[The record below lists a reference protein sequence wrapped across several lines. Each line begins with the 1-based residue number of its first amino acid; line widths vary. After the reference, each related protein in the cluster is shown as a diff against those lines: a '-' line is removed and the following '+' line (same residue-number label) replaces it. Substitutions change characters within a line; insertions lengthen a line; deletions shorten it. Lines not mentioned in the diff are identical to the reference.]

1 MDCMP
6 ESILKEKTSPPRLI
20 ASLVEGFNV
29 IAGRSYILLFPIGID
44 LLFWFGPLLRVRKL
58 LMPMLKNI
66 ARISAPNLGA
76 ENQVLLESSMEI
88 WEFTFERLNLLFSL
102 RTFPVG
108 VPSLLINLGSL
119 ENPLGK
125 PIIIEMLSFQNIL
138 GIAFLLVLIGIIFGA
153 MYYEMVS
160 CAVNRQKQVMRTS
173 NLSSKLIQT
182 AILTGM
188 LLLAGFILGVPL
200 LCLLS
205 TIAFLLP
212 SLGSF
217 PFLIGGSLL
226 VWLLLPLVFSA
237 HGIFYGE
244 LKATQSI
251 VTSLRLVRRIMSPV
265 GIFMILIILIGFGL
279 DSLWVTPPTHSWMLL
294 IGIFGHGFISS
305 GLLAATF
312 VFYRDGLSWLNEI
325 TREREKEAHSLPS

>member
-1 MDCMP
+1 MP
-6 ESILKEKTSPPRLI
+6 EAIINEKARPPRLI
-20 ASLVEGFNV
+20 PSLVEGFNV

-44 LLFWFGPLLRVRKL
+44 LLFWFGPLVRVREL
-58 LMPMLKNI
+58 LMPLLENI

-76 ENQVLLESSMEI
+76 ENQILLDSSIEI

-125 PIIIEMLSFQNIL
+125 PIFIEMLSFQNIL
-138 GIAFLLVLIGIIFGA
+138 GIAFLLVLAGIFFGTI
-153 MYYEMVS
+153 YYEMIT
-160 CAVNRQKQVMRTS
+160 CAVIRHTQVVRTS
-173 NLSSKLIQT
+173 NLSLKLLQT

-188 LLLAGFILGVPL
+188 IFLAGIIFGAPF
-200 LCLLS
+200 LCLIS

-212 SLGSF
+212 SLGSL

-251 VTSLRLVRRIMSPV
+251 IMSLRIVRKIMSPV
-265 GIFMILIILIGFGL
+265 GIFMILIILLGFGL
-279 DSLWVTPPTHSWMLL
+279 DSLWATPPTNSWMLL

-312 VFYRDGLSWLNEI
+312 VFYREGFNWFSEI
-325 TREREKEAHSLPS
+325 TRNKENKAQSLPS